1 MRFITMNINGLPSAW
16 KAGLKCYVRD
26 SGADVF
32 CMQET
37 KAAKWPPE
45 CRIPEYE
52 EYWCP
57 CSRAGYAGVGAF
69 TKVTP
74 GVVYSGLGTA
84 GSERQGRAMTLEFD
98 GMYLVNVYAPA
109 SGAQLEGL
117 PEKMRWL
124 KDLRQAVEH
133 LEESK
138 PVVLCG
144 DLNVA
149 ATRLDLPADVAG
161 ERTAGNT
168 DEERKLL
175 RDVLSVGLV
184 DVMPLC
190 GKGPY
195 FTWSPPW
202 ARESD
207 DARLGWRLDYFLVS
221 EKLID
226 SVAGCR
232 VLEPSPL
239 SDHRAV
245 VLDLK

>member
-1 MRFITMNINGLPSAW
+1 MRLVTMNINGLPSAW
-16 KAGLKCYVRD
+16 EAGLKRYVRD

-37 KAAKWPPE
+37 KAKVWPPE
-45 CRIPEYE
+45 YRIPEYE

-69 TKVTP
+69 TKVLP
-74 GVVYSGLGTA
+74 EVVYSGLGTA
-84 GSERQGRAMTLEFD
+84 DSEREGRTMTLEFE

-109 SGAQLEGL
+109 SGEQLEKL
-117 PEKMRWL
+117 SEKMRWL
-124 KDLRQAVEH
+124 EQLKQAVAY
-133 LEESK
+133 LERNK

-168 DEERKLL
+168 DEERRLL
-175 RDVLSVGLV
+175 QDVLAVGLV

-190 GKGPY
+190 GRRRLV
-195 FTWSPPW
+195 TWSPQW
-202 ARESD
+202 ARYRD

-226 SVAGCR
+226 SVTACR
-232 VLEPSPL
+232 VLEPTPL